1 MIRLACVFML
11 TVTGCSS
18 TQTGTSTDEVYQY
31 LKKKVEESN
40 SLYIN
45 GEYEEAAELREY
57 LYKKYSSHTFINNP
71 EFFARIGDC
80 WRRNAEM
87 CLGIEE
93 AERRNES
100 YSKALKW
107 YETAVEKFNKDL
119 DYFYRKLKETEVRDE
134 QRECEKIIMERI
146 RPRLAEIH
154 THIGA
159 IHIKQQRYKRAVI
172 ALKKALSANLLHPRA
187 RYLMGCALDA
197 VGGYEHQTYKSF
209 NSFLQLIDKMTKEE
223 VRKYRITERDI
234 EHARRRLAEL
244 KKKIIKEAQ
253 GPSLGG
259 QR

>member
-1 MIRLACVFML
+1 MIRVMCVLVL
-11 TVTGCSS
+11 TAAGCSS
-18 TQTGTSTDEVYQY
+18 TQTGSSHDEVYQY

-40 SLYIN
+40 SLYVN

-57 LYKKYSSHTFINNP
+57 IYKKYPSHAFINNP

-80 WRRNAEM
+80 WRRNAEL
-87 CLGIEE
+87 CFGIED
-93 AERRNES
+93 ADKRNES
-100 YSKALKW
+100 YLRALKW
-107 YETAVEKFNKDL
+107 YETAVEKFNRDL
-119 DYFYRKLKETEVRDE
+119 DYFYRKLKETEVIDE

-159 IHIKQQRYKRAVI
+159 IHIKQQRHKRAVI

-197 VGGYEHQTYKSF
+197 VGGYERQTYESF
-209 NSFLQLIDKMTKEE
+209 KGFLQLIDKMTKEE
-223 VRKYRITERDI
+223 VRKYGITERDI
-234 EHARRRLAEL
+234 EHARKRLAEL
-244 KKKIIKEAQ
+244 KEKIINRTHQ
-253 GPSLGG
+253 PSLGG